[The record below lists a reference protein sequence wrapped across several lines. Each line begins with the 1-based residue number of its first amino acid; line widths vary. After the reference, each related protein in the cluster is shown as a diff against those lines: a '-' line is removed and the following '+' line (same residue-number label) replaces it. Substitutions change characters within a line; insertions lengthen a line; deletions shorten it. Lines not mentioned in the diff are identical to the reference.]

1 MHKNRLTS
9 WCHAATILIRFGPDR
24 KAVYNELLAHLEE
37 RRDAFMEQGLNER
50 EASTKA
56 LEAMGDAYEIAP
68 QLAAIH
74 RPFWGYFLRVS
85 RIFLVILLV
94 LSLKPIWDYAK
105 NLHFYDKPNAHTF
118 DVYDAASY
126 GGDTGRTLLHLSQ
139 PDVSFSSDGSTFTL
153 TDAVVYTEYSEYFER
168 DRTYLCVL
176 IRQETKLPW
185 TEHDGYFGYFSA
197 TGWFCARDDLG
208 NVYPGKMEYHPS
220 DAFALQSYGVQS
232 GLFAY
237 THQCT
242 INDFPVEAQWVEIYY
257 ERDGRSYALRVNL
270 TGGGTK

>member
-85 RIFLVILLV
+85 R
-94 LSLKPIWDYAK
+94 
-105 NLHFYDKPNAHTF
+105 
-118 DVYDAASY
+118 
-126 GGDTGRTLLHLSQ
+126 
-139 PDVSFSSDGSTFTL
+139 SF
-153 TDAVVYTEYSEYFER
+153 
-168 DRTYLCVL
+168 
-176 IRQETKLPW
+176 W
-185 TEHDGYFGYFSA
+185 
-197 TGWFCARDDLG
+197 
-208 NVYPGKMEYHPS
+208 
-220 DAFALQSYGVQS
+220 
-232 GLFAY
+232 
-237 THQCT
+237 
-242 INDFPVEAQWVEIYY
+242 
-257 ERDGRSYALRVNL
+257 
-270 TGGGTK
+270 